1 MLNASKLKSFLQDA
15 LVAVPEIKKYF
26 PVVSDEDMAS
36 ETRDVST
43 NDGIFL
49 VGVLPSFGPVAKN
62 EDNWKYNNRLILFFV
77 KKFSPRDEDLMDVYD
92 ETGAVVLK
100 FHGWLLKEY
109 SAFPK
114 KCIFKDIDFS
124 SFNADPV
131 RDYNNSF
138 GYMVTFELNT

>member
-1 MLNASKLKSFLQDA
+1 MLNASKLKTFLQDA
-15 LVAVPEIKKYF
+15 LVAVPDIKKFYR
-26 PVVSDEDMAS
+26 VVSDEDMAS
-36 ETRDVST
+36 ETRDVSI

-49 VGVLPSFGPVAKN
+49 VGVLPSFGIKAKN
-62 EDNWKYNNRLILFFV
+62 EDNWKHNNRLQLFFV
-77 KKFSPRDEDLMDVYD
+77 KKFSSRDEDLMDLYD

-100 FHGWLLKEY
+100 FQAWLLKEH
-109 SAFPK
+109 STFPK

-131 RDYNNSF
+131 RDYNSSN